1 MNQRKQDPYLY
12 EQVASDLAEL
22 IRLGTFRAGERIP
35 SVRQMSRQRK
45 ISITTVLQAYMLLEN
60 QGLIETRPQSGY
72 YVRSKLAQLL
82 PEPEMSAPQQD
93 PTLVSMR
100 ELVMMVLKDSTNP
113 DLIQLGAAIPN
124 TELVIPAKL
133 NRIMASISRHSEH
146 QYNTYDIPPGN
157 EALRIQIA
165 QRAVGIGCNLTHADV
180 VTTSGCL
187 EAFTLSLR
195 AVCHPGDT
203 VAIESPMYFGVL
215 QVLES
220 LGLRALEIPTHPRD
234 GISLSALKFAVE
246 HNSIQACLVLSNF
259 NNPLGSCIPD
269 ENKQALVEFLGQ
281 HEIPLI
287 EGDVCGEL
295 YFTGMRPSVCKA
307 YDRKGLVLLCSS
319 FSKDL
324 VPGYR
329 VGWVAPGRFRSTIEW
344 LKYTTNVATSTL
356 PQVAIAKF
364 LESGGY
370 DYHLRSIR
378 RLYAGFITQLSQAV
392 ERYFPE
398 GTRVTQPNG
407 GIVLWVQLPD
417 YADSL
422 ELYKQALQIGITL
435 APGYIFSATQ
445 QYKNFIRLNAAW
457 WSYETDRAMKR
468 LGGLV
473 ADQERLNGSMSG
485 LRT

>member
-1 MNQRKQDPYLY
+1 MRVQPEQDTFLY
-12 EQVASDLAEL
+12 EQVASELADL
-22 IRLGTFRAGERIP
+22 IRQGTFRPGERIP
-35 SVRQMSRQRK
+35 SVRQLSRQRK
-45 ISITTVLQAYMLLEN
+45 ISITTVLQAYMVLEN

-72 YVRSKLAQLL
+72 YVREKLPQIL
-82 PEPEMSAPQQD
+82 PEPEMSTPQQD
-93 PTLVSMR
+93 PTLVSVR

-124 TELVIPAKL
+124 TELVMPMKL
-133 NRIMASISRHSEH
+133 NRIMASLPRLVEKH
-146 QYNTYDIPPGN
+146 YNTYEFPPGN
-157 EALRIQIA
+157 EELRIQIA
-165 QRAVGIGCNLTHADV
+165 QRAVGIGCNLTHTDI
-180 VTTSGCL
+180 VTTSGCM

-195 AVCHPGDT
+195 AVCNPGDT

-220 LGLRALEIPTHPRD
+220 LNLRALEIPTHPRD
-234 GISLSALKFAVE
+234 GISISALRFAIE

-269 ENKQALVEFLGQ
+269 ENKQALVELLAH

-287 EGDVCGEL
+287 EGDVCGEI
-295 YFTGMRPSVCKA
+295 YFSGVRPSVCKA

-329 VGWVAPGRFRSTIEW
+329 VGWVVPGRFKATIEW
-344 LKYTTNVATSTL
+344 LKYTTNVATATL

-370 DYHLRSIR
+370 DHHLRSIR
-378 RLYAGFITQLSQAV
+378 RLYASFVSQISHAV
-392 ERYFPE
+392 VRYFPD
-398 GTRVTQPNG
+398 GTRVTRPNG
-407 GIVLWVQLPD
+407 GIVLWVQLPE
-417 YADSL
+417 YTDSL
-422 ELYKQALQIGITL
+422 ELYKQALQARITL
-435 APGYIFSATQ
+435 APGYIFSATH

-457 WSYETDRAMKR
+457 WSYEADGAMRR
-468 LGGLV
+468 LGELV
-473 ADQERLNGSMSG
+473 AEQEGTRKKEN
-485 LRT
+485 TP

>member
-1 MNQRKQDPYLY
+1 MSKPADQDAFLY
-12 EQVASDLAEL
+12 EQVASELAEL
-22 IRLGTFRAGERIP
+22 IRMGTFRPGERIP
-35 SVRQMSRQRK
+35 SVRQLSRQRK

-72 YVRSKLAQLL
+72 YVRSKLPQLL
-82 PEPEMSAPQQD
+82 PEPEMSTPVQD
-93 PTLVSMR
+93 PTLVSVR

-124 TELVIPAKL
+124 TELVVPMKL
-133 NRIMASISRHSEH
+133 NRIMAGLPRQVEK
-146 QYNTYDIPPGN
+146 QYNIYDIPPGN

-165 QRAVGIGCNLTHADV
+165 QRAVGIGCNITHADV

-195 AVCHPGDT
+195 AVCNPGDT

-220 LGLRALEIPTHPRD
+220 LKLRALEIPTHPRD
-234 GISLSALKFAVE
+234 GISLSALRFAIE
-246 HNSIQACLVLSNF
+246 HNSIHACLVLSNF

-269 ENKQALVEFLGQ
+269 DHKEELVELLALHG
-281 HEIPLI
+281 IPLI
-287 EGDVCGEL
+287 EGDVCGEI
-295 YFTGMRPSVCKA
+295 YFSGVRPSVCKA

-329 VGWVAPGRFRSTIEW
+329 VGWVVPGRFKATIEW
-344 LKYTTNVATSTL
+344 LKYTTNVATATL

-370 DYHLRSIR
+370 EHHLRSIR
-378 RLYAGFITQLSQAV
+378 RLYAGFVSQLSQAV
-392 ERYFPE
+392 MRYFPE
-398 GTRVTQPNG
+398 GTRVTRPNG
-407 GIVLWVQLPD
+407 GIVLWVQMPD
-417 YADSL
+417 YVDSL
-422 ELYKQALQIGITL
+422 ELYKQALKAGITL
-435 APGYIFSATQ
+435 APGYIFSATE
-445 QYKNFIRLNAAW
+445 QYRNFIRLNAAW
-457 WSYETDRAMKR
+457 WSYETDRAMRR
-468 LGGLV
+468 LGELV
-473 ADQERLNGSMSG
+473 AEQDRSQNIYS
-485 LRT
+485 

>member
-1 MNQRKQDPYLY
+1 MNQRKQDSFLY
-12 EQVASDLAEL
+12 EQVATDLADL

-72 YVRSKLAQLL
+72 YVRSNLPLLL
-82 PEPEMSAPQQD
+82 PEPEMSTPQQD
-93 PTLVSMR
+93 PTLVSVR

-124 TELVIPAKL
+124 TEFVIPVKL
-133 NRIMASISRHSEH
+133 NRIMASLSRKNEH
-146 QYNTYDIPPGN
+146 QYNSYDIPPGN

-165 QRAVGIGCNLTHADV
+165 QRAVGIGCNLTHTDV

-195 AVCHPGDT
+195 SVCHPGDT

-234 GISLSALKFAVE
+234 GISISALRFAIE
-246 HNSIQACLVLSNF
+246 HNPIHACLVLSNF

-269 ENKQALVEFLGQ
+269 ENKQTLVELLAQ

-295 YFTGMRPSVCKA
+295 YFTGMRPSVCKT

-329 VGWVAPGRFRSTIEW
+329 VGWVAPGRFKSTIEW
-344 LKYTTNVATSTL
+344 LKYTTNVATATL

-370 DYHLRSIR
+370 DHHLRSIR

-392 ERYFPE
+392 EHYFPE
-398 GTRVTQPNG
+398 GTRVTRPNG

-422 ELYKQALQIGITL
+422 ELYKQALQVGITL
-435 APGYIFSATQ
+435 APGYIFSATH

-468 LGGLV
+468 LGELV
-473 ADQERLNGSMSG
+473 AEQER
-485 LRT
+485 

>member
-1 MNQRKQDPYLY
+1 MGDVKNQGGFLY
-12 EQVASDLAEL
+12 EQVAAELAEL
-22 IRLGTFRAGERIP
+22 IRLGTFRPGERIP
-35 SVRQMSRQRK
+35 SVRQLSRQRK

-72 YVRSKLAQLL
+72 YVRTRLPEEL
-82 PEPEMSAPQQD
+82 PEPETSNPVQD
-93 PTLVSMR
+93 PTLVSVR

-113 DLIQLGAAIPN
+113 NLIQLGAAIPN
-124 TELVIPAKL
+124 TELVTPHKL
-133 NRIMASISRHSEH
+133 NQIMAGLPRQVKSG
-146 QYNTYDIPPGN
+146 YNMYDIPPGN
-157 EALRIQIA
+157 EALRIQVA
-165 QRAVGIGCNLTHADV
+165 QRMVGIGCNLTQADI

-195 AVCHPGDT
+195 AACNPGDT

-220 LGLRALEIPTHPRD
+220 LKLRALEIPTHPRD
-234 GISLSALKFAVE
+234 GISLSALRFALE
-246 HNSIQACLVLSNF
+246 HNSIQACMVLSNF

-269 ENKQALVEFLGQ
+269 DNKQQLVELLNR
-281 HEIPLI
+281 HEVPLI

-295 YFTGMRPSVCKA
+295 FFSGVRPSVCKA

-329 VGWVAPGRFRSTIEW
+329 VGYVAPGRFKATIEW

-370 DYHLRSIR
+370 ERHLRSIR
-378 RLYAGFITQLSQAV
+378 RLYAGFMSQLSTAV
-392 ERYFPE
+392 MRYFPE
-398 GTRVTQPNG
+398 GTRITRPNG
-407 GIVLWVQLPD
+407 GIVLWVQMPD
-417 YADSL
+417 YVDSL
-422 ELYKQALQIGITL
+422 ELYKRALQVGITL
-435 APGYIFSATQ
+435 APGYMFSATE
-445 QYKNFIRLNAAW
+445 QYRNFIRLNAAW
-457 WSYETDRAMKR
+457 WSYETDRAMR
-468 LGGLV
+468 HLGELV
-473 ADQERLNGSMSG
+473 AEQRSSRHASSG
-485 LRT
+485 

>member
-1 MNQRKQDPYLY
+1 MMRNLSKPDAFLY
-12 EQVASDLAEL
+12 EQLASELAEL
-22 IRLGTFRAGERIP
+22 IRQGTFRPGERIP
-35 SVRQMSRQRK
+35 SVRQLSRQRK

-60 QGLIETRPQSGY
+60 QGLLETRPQSGY
-72 YVRSKLAQLL
+72 YVRTKLPQLL
-82 PEPEMSAPQQD
+82 PEPEMSTPLQD
-93 PTLVSMR
+93 PTLVSDR

-124 TELVIPAKL
+124 TELVIPNKL
-133 NRIMASISRHSEH
+133 NRIMASLPRQLEH
-146 QYNTYDIPPGN
+146 QYNDYDIPPGY

-165 QRAVGIGCNLTHADV
+165 QRAVGIGCNITHADV

-234 GISLSALKFAVE
+234 GISLSALRFAIE
-246 HNSIQACLVLSNF
+246 HNPIQACLVLSNF

-269 ENKQALVEFLGQ
+269 ENKQELVEFLAP

-295 YFTGMRPSVCKA
+295 YFSGVRPSVCKA

-329 VGWVAPGRFRSTIEW
+329 VGWVVPGRFKATIEW
-344 LKYTTNVATSTL
+344 LKYTTNVATATL

-370 DYHLRSIR
+370 DHHLRSIR
-378 RLYAGFITQLSQAV
+378 RLYASFVSQLSQAV
-392 ERYFPE
+392 MRYFPE
-398 GTRVTQPNG
+398 GTRVTRPNG
-407 GIVLWVQLPD
+407 GIVLWVQMPD

-422 ELYKQALQIGITL
+422 VLYKQALQAGITL
-435 APGYIFSATQ
+435 APGYMFSATE
-445 QYKNFIRLNAAW
+445 QYRNFIRLNAAW
-457 WSYETDRAMKR
+457 WSYETDRAMRR
-468 LGGLV
+468 LGELV
-473 ADQERLNGSMSG
+473 GEQGDLQ
-485 LRT
+485 

>member
-1 MNQRKQDPYLY
+1 VSYQPKQDVFLY

-22 IRLGTFRAGERIP
+22 IRKGTFRPGERIP
-35 SVRQMSRQRK
+35 SVRQLSRQRK

-60 QGLIETRPQSGY
+60 QALIETRPQSGY
-72 YVRSKLAQLL
+72 YVRLKLPQLL
-82 PEPEMSAPQQD
+82 PEPEMSAPIQD
-93 PTLVSMR
+93 PTLVSVR

-113 DLIQLGAAIPN
+113 ALIQLGAAIPN
-124 TELVIPAKL
+124 TELVVPMKL
-133 NRIMASISRHSEH
+133 NRIMSGLPRQLVK
-146 QYNTYDIPPGN
+146 QYNIYDIPPGN

-165 QRAVGIGCNLTHADV
+165 QRAVGIGCNITHADV
-180 VTTSGCL
+180 VTTCGCL

-195 AVCHPGDT
+195 AVCNPGDT

-220 LGLRALEIPTHPRD
+220 LKLRALEIPTHPRD
-234 GISLSALKFAVE
+234 GISLSALRFALE

-269 ENKQALVEFLGQ
+269 DHKQDLVEILAQ

-295 YFTGMRPSVCKA
+295 FFSGARPGVCKA

-329 VGWVAPGRFRSTIEW
+329 VGWVVPGRFKSTIEW
-344 LKYTTNVATSTL
+344 LKYTTNVATATL

-370 DYHLRSIR
+370 EHHLRSIR
-378 RLYAGFITQLSQAV
+378 RLYSGFVSQLSQAV
-392 ERYFPE
+392 MHYFPE
-398 GTRVTQPNG
+398 GTRVTRPNG
-407 GIVLWVQLPD
+407 GIVLWVQMPD

-422 ELYKQALQIGITL
+422 ELYKQALKAGITL
-435 APGYIFSATQ
+435 APGYIFSATE
-445 QYKNFIRLNAAW
+445 QYRNFIRLNAAW
-457 WSYETDRAMKR
+457 WSYETDRAMRR
-468 LGGLV
+468 LGELV
-473 ADQERLNGSMSG
+473 AEQGTPRH
-485 LRT
+485 

>member
-1 MNQRKQDPYLY
+1 MANTTKKEVFLY
-12 EQVASDLAEL
+12 EQVAAELGEL
-22 IRLGTFRAGERIP
+22 IRQGTFRPGERIP
-35 SVRQMSRQRK
+35 SVRQLSRQRK

-72 YVRSKLAQLL
+72 YVQHRVSQVL
-82 PEPEMSAPQQD
+82 PEPDMSAPLQD
-93 PTLVSMR
+93 PTLVSVR

-113 DLIQLGAAIPN
+113 ELIQLGAAIPN
-124 TELVIPAKL
+124 TELVIPTKL
-133 NRIMASISRHSEH
+133 NRIMASLPRQVKN
-146 QYNTYDIPPGN
+146 QYNYYDISPGN

-165 QRAVGIGCNLTHADV
+165 QRAVGIGCNITHVDV
-180 VTTSGCL
+180 VITSGCL

-215 QVLES
+215 QILES

-234 GISLSALKFAVE
+234 GISLSALRFAIE

-269 ENKQALVEFLGQ
+269 ENKQELVALLAR

-295 YFTGMRPSVCKA
+295 YFSGLRPSVCKA

-329 VGWVAPGRFRSTIEW
+329 VGWVVPGRFRSTIEW
-344 LKYTTNVATSTL
+344 LKYTTNVATATL

-370 DYHLRSIR
+370 EHHLRSIR
-378 RLYAGFITQLSQAV
+378 RYYASFVSQESQAV
-392 ERYFPE
+392 VRYFPE
-398 GTRVTQPNG
+398 GTRVTRPNG

-417 YADSL
+417 YVDSL
-422 ELYKQALQIGITL
+422 TLYKRALQTGITL
-435 APGYIFSATQ
+435 APGYMFSATD
-445 QYKNFIRLNAAW
+445 QYRNFIRLNAAW
-457 WSYETDRAMKR
+457 WSYEAERAMQQ
-468 LGGLV
+468 LGELV
-473 ADQERLNGSMSG
+473 REQEKS
-485 LRT
+485 

>member
-1 MNQRKQDPYLY
+1 MTGSRKQEPFLY
-12 EQVASDLAEL
+12 EQVAAELAEL
-22 IRLGTFRAGERIP
+22 IRLGTFRPGERIP
-35 SVRQMSRQRK
+35 SVRQLSRQRK

-72 YVRSKLAQLL
+72 YVCPRLSQAL
-82 PEPEMSAPQQD
+82 PEPEMSAPLQD
-93 PTLVSMR
+93 PTLVSVR

-113 DLIQLGAAIPN
+113 ELIQLGAAIPN
-124 TELVIPAKL
+124 TELVIPTKL
-133 NRIMASISRHSEH
+133 NRIMASLPRQVKN
-146 QYNTYDIPPGN
+146 QYNYYDIPPGN

-165 QRAVGIGCNLTHADV
+165 QREVGIGCNITHADV

-215 QVLES
+215 QILES

-234 GISLSALKFAVE
+234 GISLSALRFAID

-269 ENKQALVEFLGQ
+269 DNKQELVALLAR

-295 YFTGMRPSVCKA
+295 YFSGLRPSVCKA

-329 VGWVAPGRFRSTIEW
+329 VGWVVPGRFKSTIEW
-344 LKYTTNVATSTL
+344 LKYTTNVATATL

-370 DYHLRSIR
+370 DHHLRSIR
-378 RLYAGFITQLSQAV
+378 RLYASFVSQESQAV
-392 ERYFPE
+392 VRYFPE
-398 GTRVTQPNG
+398 GTRVTRPNG

-417 YADSL
+417 YVDSL
-422 ELYKQALQIGITL
+422 KLYKRALQSDITL
-435 APGYIFSATQ
+435 APGYMFSATD
-445 QYKNFIRLNAAW
+445 QYRNFIRLNAAW
-457 WSYETDRAMKR
+457 WSYEADRAMR
-468 LGGLV
+468 HLGELV
-473 ADQERLNGSMSG
+473 AEQEGSIKNISA
-485 LRT
+485 

>member
-1 MNQRKQDPYLY
+1 MNNQPEHDTFLY
-12 EQVASDLAEL
+12 EQVASELAEL

-35 SVRQMSRQRK
+35 SVRQLSRQRK
-45 ISITTVLQAYMLLEN
+45 ISITTVLQAYMMLEN
-60 QGLIETRPQSGY
+60 QGLIETRPQSGF
-72 YVRSKLAQLL
+72 YVRANVSQLL
-82 PEPEMSAPQQD
+82 PEPEMSTPVQD
-93 PTLVSMR
+93 PTLVSVR

-124 TELVIPAKL
+124 TELVVPMKL
-133 NRIMASISRHSEH
+133 NRIMASLPRQVEK
-146 QYNTYDIPPGN
+146 QYNIYDIPPGN

-165 QRAVGIGCNLTHADV
+165 QRAVGLGCNITHADV

-195 AVCHPGDT
+195 AVCNPGDT

-220 LGLRALEIPTHPRD
+220 LNLRALEIPTHPRD
-234 GISLSALKFAVE
+234 GISLSALRFAIE

-269 ENKQALVEFLGQ
+269 EHKQELVELLAR

-295 YFTGMRPSVCKA
+295 YFSGVRPSVCKA
-307 YDRKGLVLLCSS
+307 YDHKGLVLLCSS

-329 VGWVAPGRFRSTIEW
+329 VGWVVPGRFKSTIEW
-344 LKYTTNVATSTL
+344 LKYTTNVATATL

-370 DYHLRSIR
+370 EHHLRSIR
-378 RLYAGFITQLSQAV
+378 RLYAGFVSQLSQAV
-392 ERYFPE
+392 MRYFPE
-398 GTRVTQPNG
+398 STRVTRPNG
-407 GIVLWVQLPD
+407 GIVLWVQMPD

-422 ELYKQALQIGITL
+422 ELYKQALQVGITL
-435 APGYIFSATQ
+435 APGYMFSATD

-457 WSYETDRAMKR
+457 WSYETDRAMRR
-468 LGGLV
+468 LGELV
-473 ADQERLNGSMSG
+473 AEQDNGH
-485 LRT
+485 R

>member
-1 MNQRKQDPYLY
+1 MNQRKHDAYLY
-12 EQVASDLAEL
+12 EQVAVDLADL
-22 IRLGTFRAGERIP
+22 IRQGTFRPGERIP

-45 ISITTVLQAYMLLEN
+45 ISITTVLQAYMQLEN
-60 QGLIETRPQSGY
+60 QALIETRPQSGY
-72 YVRSKLAQLL
+72 YVRSRLPELL
-82 PEPEMSAPQQD
+82 PEPEMSAPQLD
-93 PTLVSMR
+93 PTLVSVR

-133 NRIMASISRHSEH
+133 NRIMASLSRKTEH
-146 QYNTYDIPPGN
+146 AYNTYDIPPGN

-195 AVCHPGDT
+195 AVCKPGDT
-203 VAIESPMYFGVL
+203 VAIESPLYFGVL

-220 LGLRALEIPTHPRD
+220 LGLRALEIPTHPRE
-234 GISLSALKFAVE
+234 GISISALKFAVE

-269 ENKQALVEFLGQ
+269 ENKQALVELLAQ
-281 HEIPLI
+281 RDIPLI
-287 EGDVCGEL
+287 EGDVCGEI
-295 YFTGMRPSVCKA
+295 YFSGVRPSVCKA

-329 VGWVAPGRFRSTIEW
+329 VGWVVPGRYKSTIEW

-378 RLYAGFITQLSQAV
+378 RLYAGFIAQLSQAV

-398 GTRVTQPNG
+398 GTRVTRPNG

-417 YADSL
+417 YSDSL
-422 ELYKQALQIGITL
+422 ELYKQALQAGITL
-435 APGYIFSATQ
+435 APGYIFSATH

-457 WSYETDRAMKR
+457 WSYETDRAMRR
-468 LGGLV
+468 LGQLV
-473 ADQERLNGSMSG
+473 AEQKHPL
-485 LRT
+485 

>member
-1 MNQRKQDPYLY
+1 MRKQLHQDRFLY
-12 EQVASDLAEL
+12 EQVAEELAGL
-22 IRLGTFRAGERIP
+22 IRKGTFRPGERIP
-35 SVRQMSRQRK
+35 SVRQLSRQRK
-45 ISITTVLQAYMLLEN
+45 ISITTVLQAYMELEN

-72 YVRSKLAQLL
+72 YVQAKVSALL
-82 PEPEMSAPQQD
+82 PEPEMSRPQPD
-93 PTLVSMR
+93 PTLVSVR

-113 DLIQLGAAIPN
+113 NLIQLGAAIPN
-124 TELVIPAKL
+124 TELVIPTKL
-133 NRIMASISRHSEH
+133 NRIMASLPRQVEKE
-146 QYNTYDIPPGN
+146 YNYYDIPPGN
-157 EALRIQIA
+157 EPLRIQIA
-165 QRAVGIGCNLTHADV
+165 QRAVGLGCNLTHSDI

-195 AVCHPGDT
+195 AVCQPGDT

-220 LGLRALEIPTHPRD
+220 LKLRALEIPTHPHD
-234 GISLSALKFAVE
+234 GISISALRFAIE

-269 ENKQALVEFLGQ
+269 ENKQALVELLAN
-281 HEIPLI
+281 HDIPLI

-295 YFTGMRPSVCKA
+295 YFSGTRPAVCKA
-307 YDRKGLVLLCSS
+307 YDRKGLVLWCSS

-344 LKYTTNVATSTL
+344 LKYTTNVATATL
-356 PQVAIAKF
+356 PQVAIAQF
-364 LESGGY
+364 LASGGY
-370 DYHLRSIR
+370 DHHLRSIR
-378 RLYAGFITQLSQAV
+378 RLYASFVSQLSQAV
-392 ERYFPE
+392 MRYFPD
-398 GTRVTQPNG
+398 GTRVTRPNG

-417 YADSL
+417 YVDSL
-422 ELYKQALQIGITL
+422 VLYKQALQAGITL
-435 APGYIFSATQ
+435 APGYIFSATH

-468 LGGLV
+468 LGEFV
-473 ADQERLNGSMSG
+473 AEQESARVQPAA
-485 LRT
+485 

>member
-1 MNQRKQDPYLY
+1 MNLRKQDTFLY
-12 EQVASDLAEL
+12 ERVASDLGEL
-22 IRLGTFRAGERIP
+22 IRQGTFRAGERIP
-35 SVRQMSRQRK
+35 SVRQLSRQRK
-45 ISITTVLQAYMLLEN
+45 ISITTVLPAYMLLEN
-60 QGLIETRPQSGY
+60 HVLIETRPQSGY
-72 YVRSKLAQLL
+72 YVRSRMPELL
-82 PEPEMSAPQQD
+82 PEPEMSTPQQD
-93 PTLVSMR
+93 PTLVSVR

-113 DLIQLGAAIPN
+113 GLIQLGAAIPN
-124 TELVIPAKL
+124 TELVIPTKL
-133 NRIMASISRHSEH
+133 NRIMTSISRQTEH

-165 QRAVGIGCNLTHADV
+165 QRAVGIGCNLTHADI

-195 AVCHPGDT
+195 AVCRPGDT
-203 VAIESPMYFGVL
+203 VAIESPMYFGIL

-220 LGLRALEIPTHPRD
+220 LDLRALEIPTHPRE
-234 GISLSALKFAVE
+234 GISISALKFAIE

-269 ENKQALVEFLGQ
+269 ENKQTLVELLNR

-287 EGDVCGEL
+287 EGDVCGEI
-295 YFTGMRPSVCKA
+295 YFTGMRPGLCKA

-329 VGWVAPGRFRSTIEW
+329 VGWVVPGRFKSTIEW

-370 DYHLRSIR
+370 DHHLRSIR
-378 RLYAGFITQLSQAV
+378 RLYASFVAQLSHAV

-398 GTRVTQPNG
+398 GTRVTRPNG

-422 ELYKQALQIGITL
+422 ELYKQALQAGITL
-435 APGYIFSATQ
+435 APGYIFSATH

-457 WSYETDRAMKR
+457 WSYETDRAMRR
-468 LGGLV
+468 LGELV
-473 ADQERLNGSMSG
+473 AEQKRPG
-485 LRT
+485 

>member
-1 MNQRKQDPYLY
+1 MATNPSTNGSFLY
-12 EQVASDLAEL
+12 EQVAAELAEL
-22 IRLGTFRAGERIP
+22 VRQGTFRPGERIP
-35 SVRQMSRQRK
+35 SVRQLSRQRK

-72 YVRSKLAQLL
+72 YVRAKLPQQL
-82 PEPEMSAPQQD
+82 PEPEMSTPVQD
-93 PTLVSMR
+93 PTLVSVR

-124 TELVIPAKL
+124 TELIIPSRL
-133 NRIMASISRHSEH
+133 NRIMASLSRQPRHEYSD
-146 QYNTYDIPPGN
+146 YDIPPGN

-165 QRAVGIGCNLTHADV
+165 QRAVGIGCNITQADV

-187 EAFTLSLR
+187 EAFTLGLR
-195 AVCHPGDT
+195 AVCRPGDT
-203 VAIESPMYFGVL
+203 VAIESPTYFGIL

-234 GISLSALKFAVE
+234 GISLSALRFAIE
-246 HNSIQACLVLSNF
+246 HNPIQACLVQSNF

-269 ENKQALVEFLGQ
+269 ENKRELVALLAP

-295 YFTGMRPSVCKA
+295 YFSDVRPSICKA
-307 YDRKGLVLLCSS
+307 YDRRGLVLLCSS

-324 VPGYR
+324 APGYR
-329 VGWVAPGRFRSTIEW
+329 VGWIVPGRFKATIEW
-344 LKYTTNVATSTL
+344 LKYTTNVATVTL

-364 LESGGY
+364 LETGGY
-370 DYHLRSIR
+370 DHHLRSIR
-378 RLYAGFITQLSQAV
+378 RLYAGFMSQLSQAV
-392 ERYFPE
+392 MNYFPE
-398 GTRVTQPNG
+398 GTRVTHPNG
-407 GIVLWVQLPD
+407 GFVLWVQLPD

-422 ELYKQALQIGITL
+422 ELYKEALQAGITL
-435 APGYIFSATQ
+435 APGYMFSATH

-457 WSYETDRAMKR
+457 WSFETERAMRR
-468 LGGLV
+468 LGELV
-473 ADQERLNGSMSG
+473 ERQGA
-485 LRT
+485 RK

>member
-1 MNQRKQDPYLY
+1 MGDRPNQNAFLY
-12 EQVASDLAEL
+12 EQVASELSDL
-22 IRLGTFRAGERIP
+22 IRMGTFRAGERIP
-35 SVRQMSRQRK
+35 SVRQLSRQRK
-45 ISITTVLQAYMLLEN
+45 ISVTTVLQAYMLLEN
-60 QGLIETRPQSGY
+60 QGIIESRPQSGY
-72 YVRSKLAQLL
+72 YVRSKPPQLL
-82 PEPEMSAPQQD
+82 PEPEMSAPLQD
-93 PTLVSMR
+93 PTLVSVR

-113 DLIQLGAAIPN
+113 NLIQLGAAIPN
-124 TELVIPAKL
+124 TELIIPMKL
-133 NRIMASISRHSEH
+133 NRIMAGLSRQVENR
-146 QYNTYDIPPGN
+146 YYMYDIPPGN

-165 QRAVGIGCNLTHADV
+165 QRAVGIGCNITHADV

-195 AVCHPGDT
+195 AVCSPGDT

-234 GISLSALKFAVE
+234 GISLSALRFALE

-269 ENKQALVEFLGQ
+269 ENKQELVELLAR

-295 YFTGMRPSVCKA
+295 FFSGVRPSVCKA

-329 VGWVAPGRFRSTIEW
+329 VGWVVPGRFKATIEW
-344 LKYTTNVATSTL
+344 LKYTTNVATATL

-364 LESGGY
+364 LESGSY
-370 DYHLRSIR
+370 DHHLRSIR
-378 RLYAGFITQLSQAV
+378 RLYASFVAQLSQAV
-392 ERYFPE
+392 MHYFPE
-398 GTRVTQPNG
+398 GTRVTRPNG
-407 GIVLWVQLPD
+407 GIVLWVQMPD
-417 YADSL
+417 YVDSL
-422 ELYKQALQIGITL
+422 ELYKQALREGITL
-435 APGYIFSATQ
+435 APGYMFSATE
-445 QYKNFIRLNAAW
+445 QYRNFIRLNAAW
-457 WSYETDRAMKR
+457 WSYETDRAMRR
-468 LGGLV
+468 LGELV
-473 ADQERLNGSMSG
+473 AEQKRAKN
-485 LRT
+485 

>member
-1 MNQRKQDPYLY
+1 MTNSTNRNDTFLY
-12 EQVASDLAEL
+12 EQVAAEL
-22 IRLGTFRAGERIP
+22 TELVRQGTFRPGERLP
-35 SVRQMSRQRK
+35 SVRQLSRQRK
-45 ISITTVLQAYMLLEN
+45 ISITTVLQAYLLLEN
-60 QGLIETRPQSGY
+60 RGLIETRPQSGY
-72 YVRSKLAQLL
+72 YVRARLPHQL

-93 PTLVSMR
+93 PTLVSMH
-100 ELVMMVLKDSTNP
+100 ELVMMVLRDSANP

-124 TELVIPAKL
+124 TELVIPTKL
-133 NRIMASISRHSEH
+133 NRIMASLSRQVKH
-146 QYNTYDIPPGN
+146 QYNTYDMPPGN

-165 QRAVGIGCNLTHADV
+165 QHAVGIGCNLTQADV

-195 AVCHPGDT
+195 AVCEPGDT

-234 GISLSALKFAVE
+234 GISLSALRFAIE
-246 HNSIQACLVLSNF
+246 HNPVHACLVLSNF

-269 ENKQALVEFLGQ
+269 DNKQELVKLLAK

-295 YFTGMRPSVCKA
+295 YFSGVRPSVCKA

-329 VGWVAPGRFRSTIEW
+329 VGWVVPGRFKATIEW
-344 LKYTTNVATSTL
+344 LKYTTNVATATL

-370 DYHLRSIR
+370 DHHLRSIR
-378 RLYAGFITQLSQAV
+378 RMYAGFVSQLSQAV
-392 ERYFPE
+392 MRYFPE
-398 GTRVTQPNG
+398 GTRVTHPNG

-417 YADSL
+417 YVDSL
-422 ELYKQALQIGITL
+422 ELYKQALQAGITL
-435 APGYIFSATQ
+435 APGYMFSATQ
-445 QYKNFIRLNAAW
+445 QYRNFIRLNAAW
-457 WSYETDRAMKR
+457 WSYEADRAIQR
-468 LGGLV
+468 VGELV
-473 ADQERLNGSMSG
+473 DAQKAGRKV
-485 LRT
+485 

>member
-1 MNQRKQDPYLY
+1 MTINPLQKESFLY
-12 EQVASDLAEL
+12 EQVAGELAEL
-22 IRLGTFRAGERIP
+22 VRQGTFRPGERLP
-35 SVRQMSRQRK
+35 SVRQLSRQRK
-45 ISITTVLQAYMLLEN
+45 ISITTVLQAYMMLEN
-60 QGLIETRPQSGY
+60 QGIIESRPQSGY
-72 YVRSKLAQLL
+72 YVKSRLPQQL
-82 PEPEMSAPQQD
+82 PEPEMSTPIQD
-93 PTLVSMR
+93 PTLVSMH
-100 ELVMMVLKDSTNP
+100 ELVMMVLRDSTNP

-124 TELVIPAKL
+124 TQLVIPTKL
-133 NRIMASISRHSEH
+133 NRIMASLARQATN
-146 QYNTYDIPPGN
+146 QYNYYDMPPGN

-165 QRAVGIGCNLTHADV
+165 QRAVGIGCNLTQADV

-187 EAFTLSLR
+187 EAFALSLR
-195 AVCHPGDT
+195 AVCKPGDT

-220 LGLRALEIPTHPRD
+220 LDLRALEIPTHPRD
-234 GISLSALKFAVE
+234 GISLSALRFALD

-269 ENKQALVEFLGQ
+269 ENKQDLVALLAR

-287 EGDVCGEL
+287 EGDVCGEI
-295 YFTGMRPSVCKA
+295 YFSGPRPSLCKT

-324 VPGYR
+324 APGYR
-329 VGWVAPGRFRSTIEW
+329 VGWVVPGRFKAVVEW
-344 LKYTTNVATSTL
+344 LKYTTNVSTATL

-370 DYHLRSIR
+370 ERHLRSIR
-378 RLYAGFITQLSQAV
+378 RLYAGFVNQLSHAV
-392 ERYFPE
+392 MRYFPE
-398 GTRVTQPNG
+398 GTRVTRPNG

-422 ELYKQALQIGITL
+422 ELYKQGLQAGITL
-435 APGYIFSATQ
+435 APGYMFSATD

-457 WSYETDRAMKR
+457 WSYETDRAMRR
-468 LGGLV
+468 LGELV
-473 ADQERLNGSMSG
+473 AEQESAH
-485 LRT
+485 

>member
-1 MNQRKQDPYLY
+1 MVINQPKQDTFLY
-12 EQVASDLAEL
+12 EQVASELAEL
-22 IRLGTFRAGERIP
+22 IRQGTFRAGERIP
-35 SVRQMSRQRK
+35 SVRQLSRQRK

-60 QGLIETRPQSGY
+60 QGLIDTRPQSGY
-72 YVRSKLAQLL
+72 YVRSKLPQLL
-82 PEPEMSAPQQD
+82 PEPEMSAPIQD
-93 PTLVSMR
+93 PTLVSVR

-124 TELVIPAKL
+124 TELVTPAKL
-133 NRIMASISRHSEH
+133 NRIMASLPRQVEH
-146 QYNTYDIPPGN
+146 QYNYYDIPPGN

-165 QRAVGIGCNLTHADV
+165 QRAVGIGCNITHADV

-220 LGLRALEIPTHPRD
+220 LNLRALEIPTHPRD
-234 GISLSALKFAVE
+234 GISLSALRFAVE

-269 ENKQALVEFLGQ
+269 ENKQGLVELLAR

-287 EGDVCGEL
+287 EGDVCGEI
-295 YFTGMRPSVCKA
+295 YFSGVRPSLCKA
-307 YDRKGLVLLCSS
+307 YDYKGLVLLCSS

-329 VGWVAPGRFRSTIEW
+329 VGWVVPGRFKSTVEW
-344 LKYTTNVATSTL
+344 LKYTTNVATATL

-370 DYHLRSIR
+370 DHHLRSIR
-378 RLYAGFITQLSQAV
+378 RLYASFVSQLSQAV
-392 ERYFPE
+392 MRYFPE
-398 GTRVTQPNG
+398 GTRVTRPNG
-407 GIVLWVQLPD
+407 GIVLWVQMPD

-422 ELYKQALQIGITL
+422 VLYKQALQAGITL
-435 APGYIFSATQ
+435 APGYMFSATE
-445 QYKNFIRLNAAW
+445 QYRNFIRLNAAW
-457 WSYETDRAMKR
+457 WSYETDRAMRR
-468 LGGLV
+468 LGELV
-473 ADQERLNGSMSG
+473 AEQENAK
-485 LRT
+485 

>member
-1 MNQRKQDPYLY
+1 MTNQRKQDPYLY
-12 EQVASDLAEL
+12 EQVASDLADL
-22 IRLGTFRAGERIP
+22 IHQGTFRTGERIP

-45 ISITTVLQAYMLLEN
+45 ISISTVLQAYMLLEN

-72 YVRSKLAQLL
+72 YVRAKLPQLL
-82 PEPEMSAPQQD
+82 PEPEMSAPHQD
-93 PTLVSMR
+93 PTLISVR
-100 ELVMMVLKDSTNP
+100 ELVMMVLRDSTNP
-113 DLIQLGAAIPN
+113 GLIQLGAAIPN

-133 NRIMASISRHSEH
+133 NRIMASLSRRNEH

-187 EAFTLSLR
+187 EAITLSLR
-195 AVCHPGDT
+195 AVCHTGDT
-203 VAIESPMYFGVL
+203 VAIESPMYFGIL

-220 LGLRALEIPTHPRD
+220 LGLRALEIPTHPRE

-269 ENKQALVEFLGQ
+269 ENKQMLVELLAQ

-287 EGDVCGEL
+287 EGDVCGEI
-295 YFTGMRPSVCKA
+295 YFSGVRPGVCKT

-329 VGWVAPGRFRSTIEW
+329 VGWVAPGRFKATIEW

-378 RLYAGFITQLSQAV
+378 RLYASFIAQLSQAV

-398 GTRVTQPNG
+398 GTRVTRPNG

-435 APGYIFSATQ
+435 APGYIFSATH

-457 WSYETDRAMKR
+457 WSYETDRAMRR
-468 LGGLV
+468 LGELV
-473 ADQERLNGSMSG
+473 MAQNG
-485 LRT
+485 

>member
-1 MNQRKQDPYLY
+1 MNQRKQDTFLY
-12 EQVASDLAEL
+12 EQVASDLGEL
-22 IRLGTFRAGERIP
+22 IRQGTFRAGERIP
-35 SVRQMSRQRK
+35 SVRQLSRQRK

-72 YVRSKLAQLL
+72 YVRSRLPQLL
-82 PEPEMSAPQQD
+82 PEPEMSTPQQD
-93 PTLVSMR
+93 PTLVSVR

-113 DLIQLGAAIPN
+113 GLIQLGAAIPN
-124 TELVIPAKL
+124 TELVIPTKL
-133 NRIMASISRHSEH
+133 NRIMTAISRQTEH
-146 QYNTYDIPPGN
+146 QYNTYEIPPGN

-165 QRAVGIGCNLTHADV
+165 QRAVGIGCNLTQADI

-195 AVCHPGDT
+195 AVCRPGDT
-203 VAIESPMYFGVL
+203 VAIESPMYFGIL

-220 LGLRALEIPTHPRD
+220 LDLRALEIPTHPRD
-234 GISLSALKFAVE
+234 GISISALKFAIE

-269 ENKQALVEFLGQ
+269 ENKQTLVGLLNH

-287 EGDVCGEL
+287 EGDVCGEI
-295 YFTGMRPSVCKA
+295 YFSGVRPGLCKA

-329 VGWVAPGRFRSTIEW
+329 VGWVVPGRFKSTIEW
-344 LKYTTNVATSTL
+344 LKYTTNVATATL

-370 DYHLRSIR
+370 DHHLRSIR
-378 RLYAGFITQLSQAV
+378 RLYASFVAQLSHAV

-398 GTRVTQPNG
+398 GTRVTRPNG

-422 ELYKQALQIGITL
+422 ELYKQALQAGITL
-435 APGYIFSATQ
+435 APGYIFSATH

-457 WSYETDRAMKR
+457 WSYETDRAMRR
-468 LGGLV
+468 LGELV
-473 ADQERLNGSMSG
+473 AEQKRSV
-485 LRT
+485 

>member
-1 MNQRKQDPYLY
+1 MMANNRKSDTFLY
-12 EQVASDLAEL
+12 EQVATDLGEL
-22 IRLGTFRAGERIP
+22 IRQGTFRAGERIP
-35 SVRQMSRQRK
+35 SVRQLSRQRK
-45 ISITTVLQAYMLLEN
+45 ISVTTVLQAYMLLEN

-72 YVRSKLAQLL
+72 YVRAKLPQQL
-82 PEPEMSAPQQD
+82 PEPEMSTPKQD
-93 PTLVSMR
+93 PTLVSVR
-100 ELVMMVLKDSTNP
+100 ELVMMVLRDSTNP
-113 DLIQLGAAIPN
+113 GLIQLGAAIPN
-124 TELVIPAKL
+124 TELVIPVKL
-133 NRIMASISRHSEH
+133 NRIMASLSRQVEH

-157 EALRIQIA
+157 ETLRIQIA
-165 QRAVGIGCNLTHADV
+165 QRAVGIGCNLTHADI

-187 EAFTLSLR
+187 EAITLSLR
-195 AVCHPGDT
+195 AVCRPGDT
-203 VAIESPMYFGVL
+203 VAIESPMYFGIL

-220 LGLRALEIPTHPRD
+220 LNLRALEIPTHPRE
-234 GISLSALKFAVE
+234 GISISALKFAIQ
-246 HNSIQACLVLSNF
+246 HNSIQACIVLSNF

-269 ENKQALVEFLGQ
+269 ENKQVLVELLNQ

-287 EGDVCGEL
+287 EGDVCGEI
-295 YFTGMRPSVCKA
+295 FFSGVRPGVCKA

-329 VGWVAPGRFRSTIEW
+329 VGWVVPGRFKPTIEW

-370 DYHLRSIR
+370 DHHLRSIR
-378 RLYAGFITQLSQAV
+378 RLYAGFVAQLSQAV
-392 ERYFPE
+392 ERYFPR
-398 GTRVTQPNG
+398 GTRVTRPNG

-422 ELYKQALQIGITL
+422 ELYKRALQAGITL
-435 APGYIFSATQ
+435 APGYIFSATH

-457 WSYETDRAMKR
+457 WSFETDRAMRR
-468 LGGLV
+468 LGQLV
-473 ADQERLNGSMSG
+473 AEQMK
-485 LRT
+485 